1 MEVENSA
8 TPLSLEKNFI
18 ETALPAIAEAMARSM
33 SNSRINIIQGEGE
46 SGTPFKFVMLELLDI
61 LRDRMGGLKEN

>member
-33 SNSRINIIQGEGE
+33 SDSRINIIQGDG
-46 SGTPFKFVMLELLDI
+46 GTPFKFVLLELLDI
-61 LRDRMGGLKEN
+61 LRDRMGGLQEAE